1 MRHIISIL
9 LENEAGALSRVSGLF
24 SARGY
29 NIESLT
35 VAPTNDATVSR
46 ITVVTGGSDDVIEQ
60 IEKQLNKLVD
70 VVQVIDLTADEHIE
84 REMVL
89 LKLHSTEIGPSTLD
103 DLASNYGGKV
113 VDRSDDVVVVEIS
126 GTGEKLDRAIQSVPD
141 EAIHELVRS
150 GVLGIAAGRGGAAMK
165 SGSA

>member
-35 VAPTNDATVSR
+35 VAPTDDETMSR
-46 ITVVTGGSDDVIEQ
+46 ITVVTDGSDNVIEQ

-70 VVQVIDLTADEHIE
+70 VVKVLDLTADEHIE
-84 REMVL
+84 REIAL
-89 LKLHSTEIGPSTLD
+89 LKLNRSEAFESALEV
-103 DLASNYGGKV
+103 LSSEYGGMV
-113 VDRSDDVVVVEIS
+113 VDASGDTVVVEIT
-126 GTGEKLDRAIQSVPD
+126 GAGEKLDRAIQSVPR
-141 EAIHELVRS
+141 EAIRELVRS
-150 GVLGIAAGRGGAAMK
+150 GALGIATGNRAIHK
-165 SGSA
+165 S

>member
-35 VAPTNDATVSR
+35 VAPTNDAAVSR

-89 LKLHSTEIGPSTLD
+89 LKLRRSEISQSVLE
-103 DLASNYGGKV
+103 DLASGYGGRV
-113 VDRSDDVVVVEIS
+113 VDNSSDLVVVEIS
-126 GTGEKLDRAIQSVPD
+126 GVGEKLDQAIRSVPD
-141 EAIHELVRS
+141 EAIYELVRS
-150 GVLGIAAGRGGAAMK
+150 GVLGIAKGRGNAALN
-165 SGSA
+165 SEPA